1 MLAPVQYCGPP
12 PYSCN
17 RTLQTLC
24 NSYTPMAKIVNWA
37 SINNDENEIASTLI
51 DKGPLSVLLDASTL
65 SFYHKGI
72 YNPTICNDEELNHA
86 VLLVGFGE
94 ENGIQYWS
102 VKNSWGKQWGEEGYF
117 RIARGVNKC
126 GIASGVTTSIM

>member
-24 NSYTPMAKIVNWA
+24 DTYEPIAKIVNWTTI
-37 SINNDENEIASTLI
+37 SSDENEIAMTLI
-51 DKGPLSVLLDASTL
+51 ANGPLSVLMDASTL

-72 YNPTICNDEELNHA
+72 YNPSVCNPTTLNHA

-94 ENGIQYWS
+94 DNGIDYWI
-102 VKNSWGKQWGEEGYF
+102 VKNSWGTKWGEDGYF

-126 GIASGVTTSIM
+126 GIATGVTTAIM